1 MKFSKYAAAEWAK
14 LDDRSKWEQLA
25 EDDKQAYA
33 EEKVE
38 MSKEVSAKM
47 GRLRTAELMTPWF

>member
-1 MKFSKYAAAEWAK
+1 MKFSRYAAAEWAN

-33 EEKVE
+33 EEKE
-38 MSKEVSAKM
+38 EQRASEVRFASW
-47 GRLRTAELMTPWF
+47 L